1 MLFFVVISQIFFM
14 TASVNGKLDTI
25 EVVTLA
31 ENCILKRCG
40 KHIIISFTGCI
51 CLDWKKANIPEKCF
65 PQPNVINERNT
76 VLLVGA
82 SYHLGFVMLEP
93 DGHRYVVYYVPDTNR
108 SGDLGNNSEYKIHGE
123 LAYFID

>member
-1 MLFFVVISQIFFM
+1 MGKLSACSRL
-14 TASVNGKLDTI
+14 TGKLDTI

-93 DGHRYVVYYVPDTNR
+93 DGHRYVMYYVPDTNR